1 MVRVGKCSVCGK
13 DAAWNTPAIDEN
25 NNLYCNNCAYKS
37 KKMLVGVSQSLDE
50 NGNYELDN
58 KGTRYKNNCV
68 LWIDEPCAWT
78 NRGGVSFILRKDE
91 KVLANQD
98 PEKVLDLMANMVS
111 KNETRCTKC
120 GKDIKSND
128 KRMRILFAGVLCED
142 CIPEYNK
149 MVQHQRDTGQVC
161 SMCRQPYALCCC

>member
-68 LWIDEPCAWT
+68 LWIGEPYAWT

-149 MVQHQRDTGQVC
+149 MVKHQRDTGQVC
-161 SMCRQPYALCCC
+161 SRCRQPYALCCC